1 MRTELTRLKVTRHL
15 PRLTVAVFT
24 ATLVILAAASAPASA
39 STALR
44 TDHQS
49 GSAITYHLATPY
61 GTITYGWRPLTAQPG
76 PALYNS
82 ASGCNQDVC
91 IQITGSGA
99 HVSDWDTQGYW
110 DGPEICT
117 YSIFE
122 INSIIIRTGTVVCGG
137 AGVFFTD
144 WPANRSFP
152 TPSLACNQW
161 ANIPGYPCETIET

>member
-1 MRTELTRLKVTRHL
+1 MRPGSERLRLARQL
-15 PRLTVAVFT
+15 PGLAAAILTVM
-24 ATLVILAAASAPASA
+24 LVILAATSAPASA
-39 STALR
+39 STGLR
-44 TDHQS
+44 ADHQS
-49 GSAITYHLATPY
+49 NGVTYHLATPY
-61 GTITYGWRPLTAQPG
+61 GTITYGWRPLTVSSRSAVPD
-76 PALYNS
+76 S

-91 IQITGSGA
+91 IEITGSGA